1 MGGFGSAVLEELAA
15 AGVAVPLRLLAV
27 PDRLVEHGSSEKI
40 RHRLGLDAEGI
51 ARAVREVVGA
61 PLTSAGRSD
70 SRDA

>member
-1 MGGFGSAVLEELAA
+1 MGGFGGAVLEELAN
-15 AGVAVPLRLLAV
+15 AGVAVPLRVLAI

-61 PLTSAGRSD
+61 PLT
-70 SRDA
+70 RDA